1 MKLFHILFLL
11 PALCAT
17 SPIAAAQDQRGQLDA
32 SPALFTVLTAI
43 QAAGLDVDANS
54 AANHPIRAEV
64 RQYIAQKNPAVLKDL
79 KAFHERHP
87 NATIGNYISLGLAIE
102 GPPLFRLPKTQK
114 EPPPDA
120 VLLEALT
127 PLLAKFWTEADLDTV
142 WRKVEPLYEKVIAE
156 NFHRQISQE
165 ILKANAFLRNP
176 TSGYTNRRFQIFVE
190 LMAPPNQVHTRSF
203 GDDFYVVVTPTAEPQ
218 IADIRRAYLY
228 YLLDPLVFKFAKQV
242 KEKSGLLQFAQ
253 IAPALDAH
261 YKEDFYLL
269 TTASLVRAVDAR
281 LTPIQAAARQQ
292 LVDQSFR
299 EGFILAP
306 YFFEH
311 LPTYEQQERAMR
323 LYYGDMI
330 SAIDL
335 KQEDKRLSN
344 VQWADSKATKTI
356 RVTSE
361 AARPTFTGVLKTL
374 DEAEELYNQKQ
385 YPKAK
390 EKFSQALQETDSR
403 PLHAKSYFGLAR
415 IAALNRE
422 FEMSEKLFEK
432 TLELDP
438 EAEIRVW
445 TLIYLARM
453 SFSLNELDTAQDRYK
468 LALAVKGAPERAR
481 TAAEK
486 GLQEASDKKKQQ
498 PQ

>member
-1 MKLFHILFLL
+1 VKLFKIPILLL
-11 PALCAT
+11 VALALT
-17 SPIAAAQDQRGQLDA
+17 AQERGQLDA
-32 SPALFTVLTAI
+32 SPSLFTVLTAI
-43 QAAGLDVDANS
+43 QAAGLDVDADS
-54 AANHPIRAEV
+54 SANHPVRAEV
-64 RQYIAQKNPAVLKDL
+64 RNYIAQRNPGVLKDL
-79 KAFHERHP
+79 KAFHQRHP

-102 GPPLFRLPKTQK
+102 GPPLFRLSKGLK

-120 VLLEALT
+120 VLLEAMT
-127 PLLAKFWTEADLDTV
+127 PLLAKLWTEADLEIL
-142 WRKVEPLYEKVIAE
+142 WKKVEPHYEKVIAE
-156 NFHRQISQE
+156 SFHQQVSQE

-190 LMAPPNQVHTRSF
+190 LMAPPTQVHTRSF
-203 GDDFYVVVTPTAEPQ
+203 GDDFYVVVTPTREPQ

-228 YLLDPLVFKFAKQV
+228 YLLDPLSFKFAKQV

-253 IAPALDAH
+253 VAPALDAH

-269 TTASLVRAVDAR
+269 TTASLVRAVDAK
-281 LTPIQAAARQQ
+281 LTPIQGAARLQ

-299 EGFILAP
+299 EGFILTP

-311 LPTYEQQERAMR
+311 LPVYEQQERAMR

-335 KQEDKRLSN
+335 KQEDKRLAN
-344 VQWADSKATKTI
+344 VQWAEAKATKTI

-361 AARPTFTGVLKTL
+361 AAKPAFTGVLKTL
-374 DEAEELYNQKQ
+374 DEAEDLYNQKQ

-390 EKFSQALQETDSR
+390 EKFSLALQQTDSR

-415 IAALNRE
+415 IAALTRE

-438 EAEIRVW
+438 EAEIKAW

-453 SFSLNELDTAQDRYK
+453 SFSLDELDPALERYTA
-468 LALAVKGAPERAR
+468 ALAVKGAPPRAR
-481 TAAEK
+481 DAAEK
-486 GLQEASDKKKQQ
+486 GLQEATEKKKKQQ
-498 PQ
+498 Q

>member
-1 MKLFHILFLL
+1 VKLFQILILL
-11 PALCAT
+11 SALT
-17 SPIAAAQDQRGQLDA
+17 LNAQERDQLDS
-32 SPALFTVLTAI
+32 SPSLFTVLTAI

-54 AANHPIRAEV
+54 GANHPIRAKIRDFV
-64 RQYIAQKNPAVLKDL
+64 AQKNPAVLKDL
-79 KAFHERHP
+79 KEFHQRHP
-87 NATIGNYISLGLAIE
+87 NASISNYISLGLAID
-102 GPPLFRLPKTQK
+102 GPPHFALSKGLK

-120 VLLEALT
+120 VLLEAMT
-127 PLLAKFWTEADLDTV
+127 PLLAKFWNEADLENV
-142 WRKVEPLYEKVIAE
+142 WRNIQPAYEKVIAE
-156 NFHRQISQE
+156 NFHQQVSQE

-203 GDDFYVVVTPTAEPQ
+203 GDDFYVVVTPTPEPQ
-218 IADIRRAYLY
+218 IADIRRSYLY
-228 YLLDPLVFKFAKQV
+228 YLLDPLVFKFAQQV

-253 IAPALDAH
+253 IAPALDTH

-269 TTASLVRAVDAR
+269 TTASLVRAVDTR
-281 LTPIQAAARQQ
+281 LTPVPASAKLQ
-292 LVDQSFR
+292 LVEQSFR
-299 EGFILAP
+299 EGFILTP

-311 LPTYEQQERAMR
+311 LPIYEQQERAMR
-323 LYYGDMI
+323 LYYGDMV

-335 KQEDKRLSN
+335 KREDKRLAN
-344 VQWADSKATKTI
+344 VQWAEAKETKKI
-356 RVTSE
+356 KVTSE
-361 AARPTFTGVLKTL
+361 VVFTGVLKTL
-374 DEAEELYNQKQ
+374 EEAEDLYNQKQ

-390 EKFSQALQETDSR
+390 EKFSLALQETDSR

-415 IAALNRE
+415 IAALTRE
-422 FEMSEKLFEK
+422 FELSEKLFEK

-445 TLIYLARM
+445 TLVYLARM
-453 SFSLNELDTAQDRYK
+453 SYSLNELDTAQDRYK

-481 TAAEK
+481 QAAEK

-498 PQ
+498 Q